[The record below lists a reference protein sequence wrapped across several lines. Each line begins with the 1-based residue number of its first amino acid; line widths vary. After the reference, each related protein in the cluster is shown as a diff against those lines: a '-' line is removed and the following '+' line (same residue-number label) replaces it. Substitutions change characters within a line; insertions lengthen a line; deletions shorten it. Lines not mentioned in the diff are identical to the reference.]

1 MRASEERRRESAS
14 QTAGPYLHI
23 GLTPSIAGLA
33 GAYAQ
38 DLGAVMLAP
47 DTPGACIAIEGAIVD
62 GDGAPLRDAL
72 VEIWQADTE
81 GRYAAPGIAGAFTG
95 WGRQATDLASGLF
108 RFETVKPG
116 AVRRADGRV
125 QAPHVML
132 WIVARGIN
140 LGLHTRMYFP
150 EDAAAQAADPVLAQI
165 EPRERVRTLVAR
177 AEGGGRYRFD
187 IRLQGEDET
196 VFFDP

>member
-1 MRASEERRRESAS
+1 MQANEDRCHESPS

-23 GLTPSIAGLA
+23 GLTPSLAGLA
-33 GAYAQ
+33 GVYAQ
-38 DLGAVMLAP
+38 NLGAVMLAP
-47 DTPGACIAIEGAIVD
+47 DTPGMRIAIEGTIVD

-72 VEIWQADTE
+72 VEIWQADAE
-81 GRYAAPGIAGAFTG
+81 GRHAASDGSSSFTG
-95 WGRQATDLASGLF
+95 WGRQATDLATGLF

-116 AVRRADGRV
+116 AVRCADGSL
-125 QAPHVML
+125 QAPHVAL

-150 EDAAAQAADPVLAQI
+150 EDAAAQAVDPVLSRI

-187 IRLQGEDET
+187 IRLQGDDET